1 LQVVVSGLGMDER
14 EAANRSVSEYL
25 DSLRR
30 RLADGR
36 SELQRQR
43 AVIDETHEHLA
54 GMSRWIEQT
63 DLELGRTRTR
73 RQQPA
78 EDD

>member
-1 LQVVVSGLGMDER
+1 MDER
-14 EAANRSVSEYL
+14 EAANHSVAEYL
-25 DSLRR
+25 ARLRQ

-43 AVIDETHEHLA
+43 ALIDETHEHLA

-63 DLELGRTRTR
+63 DLQLDRERSR
-73 RQQPA
+73 RGKR
-78 EDD
+78 DDNSSDA

>member
-1 LQVVVSGLGMDER
+1 MDER
-14 EAANRSVSEYL
+14 EAANRSAAEYL

-43 AVIDETHEHLA
+43 ALIDETHEHLA

-63 DLELGRTRTR
+63 DLELSRARLR
-73 RQQPA
+73 REQPG
-78 EDD
+78 EGD

>member
-1 LQVVVSGLGMDER
+1 MDER
-14 EAANRSVSEYL
+14 EATNRSVADYL
-25 DSLRR
+25 ARLRQ

-43 AVIDETHEHLA
+43 ALIDETHEHLA

-63 DLELGRTRTR
+63 NLELGQTRAR
-73 RQQPA
+73 RQRPS
-78 EDD
+78 DDS

>member
-1 LQVVVSGLGMDER
+1 MDER
-14 EAANRSVSEYL
+14 EATNRSVADYL
-25 DSLRR
+25 ARLRE

-43 AVIDETHEHLA
+43 ALIDETHEHLA

-63 DLELGRTRTR
+63 DLELNRTRTR
-73 RQQPA
+73 RGGDGDNSTDA
-78 EDD
+78 

>member
-1 LQVVVSGLGMDER
+1 VVSGLGLDER
-14 EAANRSVSEYL
+14 EAANRSVAEYL
-25 DSLRR
+25 ESLRR

-43 AVIDETHEHLA
+43 AVIDETHEHLV

-63 DLELGRTRTR
+63 DLQLGQERAR
-73 RQQPA
+73 RQRHGDGSA
-78 EDD
+78 E

>member
-1 LQVVVSGLGMDER
+1 MDER
-14 EAANRSVSEYL
+14 EAANRSIADYL
-25 DSLRR
+25 AHLRQ

-43 AVIDETHEHLA
+43 ALIDETHEHLA

-63 DLELGRTRTR
+63 DLELGRTRSR
-73 RQQPA
+73 RK
-78 EDD
+78 DDSGNGDT

>member
-1 LQVVVSGLGMDER
+1 MDER
-14 EAANRSVSEYL
+14 EAANRSVADYL
-25 DSLRR
+25 DRLRQ

-43 AVIDETHEHLA
+43 ALIDETHEHLA

-63 DLELGRTRTR
+63 DLELSQTRAR
-73 RQQPA
+73 R
-78 EDD
+78 ERGNDD

>member
-1 LQVVVSGLGMDER
+1 MDER
-14 EAANRSVSEYL
+14 EAANRSVAEYL

-43 AVIDETHEHLA
+43 AVIDETQEHLV

-63 DLELGRTRTR
+63 DRELGRTRTR
-73 RQQPA
+73 LQQAA
-78 EDD
+78 EDN

>member
-1 LQVVVSGLGMDER
+1 MDER
-14 EAANRSVSEYL
+14 EVANRSVAEYL
-25 DSLRR
+25 ESLRR
-30 RLADGR
+30 RLAEGR

-63 DLELGRTRTR
+63 DLELSRTRMR
-73 RQQPA
+73 RG
-78 EDD
+78 DDGDNSADA

>member
-1 LQVVVSGLGMDER
+1 MDER
-14 EAANRSVSEYL
+14 EAANRSVAEYL
-25 DSLRR
+25 ARLRQ

-43 AVIDETHEHLA
+43 ALIDETHEHLA

-63 DLELGRTRTR
+63 DLQLGQKRER
-73 RQQPA
+73 R
-78 EDD
+78 DGGGDNSSDS

>member
-1 LQVVVSGLGMDER
+1 MDER
-14 EAANRSVSEYL
+14 EAANRSVADYL
-25 DSLRR
+25 DRLRQ

-43 AVIDETHEHLA
+43 AAIDETHEHLA

-63 DLELGRTRTR
+63 DLELSQTRAR
-73 RQQPA
+73 R
-78 EDD
+78 ERRND